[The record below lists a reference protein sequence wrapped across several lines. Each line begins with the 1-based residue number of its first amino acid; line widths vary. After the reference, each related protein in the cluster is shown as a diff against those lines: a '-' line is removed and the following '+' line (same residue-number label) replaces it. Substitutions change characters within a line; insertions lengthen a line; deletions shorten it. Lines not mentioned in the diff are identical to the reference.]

1 MFHQSSLLQYKSKE
15 KKKISLVL
23 RVCYHVRFVRIVK
36 ISLTFDVKNKMPGL
50 LENNNTQFNESS
62 FLYVYSISKSS
73 YMYTRKSI
81 DGGHCMKKYEEI

>member
-1 MFHQSSLLQYKSKE
+1 
-15 KKKISLVL
+15 
-23 RVCYHVRFVRIVK
+23 
-36 ISLTFDVKNKMPGL
+36 MPGL

-81 DGGHCMKKYEEI
+81 DGGHSMKTCKEIWFKNMIWTCMVVKNHHIEFCI